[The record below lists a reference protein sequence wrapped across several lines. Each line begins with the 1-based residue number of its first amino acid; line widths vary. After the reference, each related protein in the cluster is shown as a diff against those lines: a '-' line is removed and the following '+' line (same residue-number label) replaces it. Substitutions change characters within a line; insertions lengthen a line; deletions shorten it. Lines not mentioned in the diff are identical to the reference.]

1 MASRDSG
8 DDIGAS
14 GHAILD
20 WLRLP
25 SPCPEADSTPGRGV
39 HAMPGKGAWRAGER
53 EVLWRT
59 RHDGGNYAAR
69 RETCHGRSDEGN
81 DAGLLQ
87 VHLPSDD
94 KPTLRVLSVQT
105 DIEVT
110 SFPVGTGL
118 DGQKTACSKT
128 EAFMVSSWRRSL
140 TLPTPEGGGFGRF
153 RNLSG
158 VLPAQVEPVQHPGPQ
173 LR

>member
-1 MASRDSG
+1 LS
-8 DDIGAS
+8 
-14 GHAILD
+14 
-20 WLRLP
+20 WKLR
-25 SPCPEADSTPGRGV
+25 R
-39 HAMPGKGAWRAGER
+39 
-53 EVLWRT
+53 
-59 RHDGGNYAAR
+59 
-69 RETCHGRSDEGN
+69 GN

-128 EAFMVSSWRRSL
+128 DALMVSSWRRSL

-153 RNLSG
+153 RSLPG
-158 VLPAQVEPVQHPGPQ
+158 VLPAQVEPVQHPGSQ